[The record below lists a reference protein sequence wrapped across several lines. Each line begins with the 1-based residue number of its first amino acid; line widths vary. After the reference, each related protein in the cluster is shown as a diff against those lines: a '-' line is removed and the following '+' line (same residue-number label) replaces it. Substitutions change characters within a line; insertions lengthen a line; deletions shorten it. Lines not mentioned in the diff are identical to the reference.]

1 MPERV
6 KIVAILS
13 SVSLLFI
20 VIELVRRKRLKEEY
34 SLLWLLTTVALFIL
48 SFWRGLLDVLARLM
62 GIFYPPTALFVV
74 GFGFL
79 LLILL
84 HFSTVISKLSTENRV
99 LTQRLGILS
108 WQVKQLEKTL
118 LKATGAIT
126 PGQVGRPKPEEEANE
141 RALGSD
147 SKLLEESNPTQQD
160 DGRGL

>member
-34 SLLWLLTTVALFIL
+34 SLLWLLTTFALFIL
-48 SFWRGLLDVLARLM
+48 AFWRGLLDVLAKLL

-74 GFGFL
+74 GFGFM

-84 HFSTVISKLSTENRV
+84 HFSTVISKLSTENKV
-99 LTQRLGILS
+99 LTQRLGVLS
-108 WQVKQLEKTL
+108 WRVKELEKSL

-126 PGQVGRPKPEEEANE
+126 PGEVGRPKPEEATEE
-141 RALGSD
+141 DEQALDYD
-147 SKLLEESNPTQQD
+147 SELLQESNPGQQD
-160 DGRGL
+160 G

>member
-6 KIVAILS
+6 KVVAVLS
-13 SVSLLFI
+13 SVGLLI
-20 VIELVRRKRLKEEY
+20 MVIELVRSKRLKEEY
-34 SLLWLLTTVALFIL
+34 AFLWLLTTVALLIL
-48 SFWRGLLDVLARLM
+48 SFWRGLLDVLARLL

-74 GFGFL
+74 GFGFM

-84 HFSTVISKLSTENRV
+84 HFSTVISRLSLENKV

-108 WQVKQLEKTL
+108 WQVKQLEKSL
-118 LKATGAIT
+118 LKATDAIT
-126 PGQVGRPKPEEEANE
+126 PEEVGGPKPEEASE
-141 RALGSD
+141 RAVGSD